1 VPRFPDLSE
10 EAPVIGVTRTRL
22 SFTGE
27 WLTAALFLAA
37 TAVVAMLV
45 VRELRVAPQAFAG
58 TSAAD
63 AATAVA
69 SVPAEAVSVPA
80 LMLGAHEIRVGD
92 SARETLSRLDGSILL
107 VKQTDERGPLGPRQI
122 RSYQL
127 AGSGF
132 ILVFEPF
139 ERAGELR
146 VAAIYL
152 Q

>member
-1 VPRFPDLSE
+1 MIE
-10 EAPVIGVTRTRL
+10 VTRTRL

-27 WLTAALFLAA
+27 WLTAALFLVA
-37 TAVVAMLV
+37 TAVVVLLV
-45 VRELRVAPQAFAG
+45 VRELRVAPRAFAG
-58 TSAAD
+58 GRTANPST
-63 AATAVA
+63 ATAT
-69 SVPAEAVSVPA
+69 VPAEAVSVPA
-80 LMLGAHEIRVGD
+80 LMLGTYEVRVGD
-92 SARETLSRLDGSILL
+92 SARETLSRLDRSIRL
-107 VKQTDERGPLGPRQI
+107 VKQTDEQGPLGPRQI

-127 AGSGF
+127 AASGF

>member
-1 VPRFPDLSE
+1 MI
-10 EAPVIGVTRTRL
+10 EATRTRL

-27 WLTAALFLAA
+27 WLIAALFLAA
-37 TAVVAMLV
+37 TGVVVLLV
-45 VRELRVAPQAFAG
+45 VRELRVAPQAFA
-58 TSAAD
+58 SANTTPATT
-63 AATAVA
+63 ATAT
-69 SVPAEAVSVPA
+69 VPPEAVSVPT

-92 SARETLSRLDGSILL
+92 SANDTLKSLDASIVL
-107 VKQTDERGPLGPRQI
+107 VRQSDERGPLGPRQV

-127 AGSGF
+127 AGTNF

-139 ERAGELR
+139 ERSGESR

>member
-1 VPRFPDLSE
+1 MI
-10 EAPVIGVTRTRL
+10 EATKTRL

-37 TAVVAMLV
+37 TVLVVGLV
-45 VRELRVAPQAFAG
+45 VRELRNTPRAITAG
-58 TSAAD
+58 EEPATT
-63 AATAVA
+63 AAT
-69 SVPAEAVSVPA
+69 VPSDAVSVSV
-80 LMLGAHEIRVGD
+80 LMLGSKEIRVGD
-92 SARETLSRLDGSILL
+92 VEAAAVARLDTAVTLL
-107 VKQTDERGPLGPRQI
+107 SVSRERGPLGPREI

-127 AGSGF
+127 AGTRF

-139 ERAGELR
+139 ERLGEPR

>member
-1 VPRFPDLSE
+1 MIE
-10 EAPVIGVTRTRL
+10 VTRTRL
-22 SFTGE
+22 SFSGE
-27 WLTAALFLAA
+27 WLTAALFLVA
-37 TAVVAMLV
+37 TAVVALLV

-58 TSAAD
+58 GTAAIPST
-63 AATAVA
+63 AATL
-69 SVPAEAVSVPA
+69 PAEAVSVPA
-80 LMLGAHEIRVGD
+80 LMLGTYEIRVGD
-92 SARETLSRLDGSILL
+92 SARETLNRLDGSIRL
-107 VKQTDERGPLGPRQI
+107 VKQTDEHGPLGPRQI

-127 AGSGF
+127 AASGF

>member
-1 VPRFPDLSE
+1 VI
-10 EAPVIGVTRTRL
+10 EATRTRL
-22 SFTGE
+22 SVTGE

-37 TAVVAMLV
+37 TLVVALLV
-45 VRELRVAPQAFAG
+45 IRELRVAPQAFAP
-58 TSAAD
+58 AAN
-63 AATAVA
+63 ANTTPTAT
-69 SVPAEAVSVPA
+69 VPADAVSVPT

-92 SARETLSRLDGSILL
+92 PAQTTLERLDPSIAL
-107 VKQTDERGPLGPRQI
+107 VKQVDERGPLGPRQV

-127 AGSGF
+127 AGTSF

-139 ERAGELR
+139 ERAGEPR

>member
-1 VPRFPDLSE
+1 VI
-10 EAPVIGVTRTRL
+10 EATRTRL

-27 WLTAALFLAA
+27 WLTAGLFLVA
-37 TAVVAMLV
+37 TCIVALLV
-45 VRELRVAPQAFAG
+45 VRELRVAPQAFAS
-58 TSAAD
+58 TPAPT
-63 AATAVA
+63 AATAT
-69 SVPAEAVSVPA
+69 VPAEAVSVPT
-80 LMLGAHEIRVGD
+80 LMLGLHEIRVGD
-92 SARETLSRLDGSILL
+92 TASDTLGHLDASIVL

-127 AGSGF
+127 AGTNF

-139 ERAGELR
+139 ERAGEPR